1 MRLTLSAITEQA
13 TGRGRVPSAGRD
25 AGGHGVQGAECE
37 GAVRARGA
45 CARERGTGRN
55 AGGHGVSALK
65 FLELLEFLQPLPKKQ
80 KHSITF

>member
-1 MRLTLSAITEQA
+1 MGAMQRA
-13 TGRGRVPSAGRD
+13 RGAGCSAGGRR
-25 AGGHGVQGAECE
+25 
-37 GAVRARGA
+37 VRGRGA